1 MNRRKTISVKVG
13 DIFIGSDF
21 PVRVQTMTNTDTND
35 IDGSVEQVKRCVAA
49 GAELVRFTTQGE
61 KEVDNLAVIKQKLR
75 EQGINIPLVAD
86 VHFNA
91 NVAIKA
97 AQVVEKVRINPG
109 NFFKNQEPRAKSQEE
124 QEARHFDQREKS
136 RLQSRFPANAQLEKP
151 KENDNYELQTINY
164 QLFTDFL
171 NVCKK
176 HNTAVRIGVNHG
188 SLSERI
194 LNRYGDTPE
203 GMVES
208 CMELLRICREENFD
222 QIVISLKASNTIL
235 MINAVRLLVEKMNAE
250 NFYFPLHLG
259 VTEAGDGEDGRIK
272 SAIGIGAL
280 LIDGIGDTIRVSL
293 AEAPENEIPTAFN
306 ILQAARAR
314 ITKTEYIACPSC
326 GRTLFDLQT
335 TLQKVKAATSHLVGL
350 KIAVMGCIVNGVGE
364 MADADF
370 GYVGAG
376 KGRVSLYKGKTCVE
390 RNIPE
395 EQAVEKLLEVIGDL
409 VKVNS

>member
-1 MNRRKTISVKVG
+1 MNIRRTTNTVKVG

-35 IDGSVEQVKRCVAA
+35 INGSVEQIKKCAEA
-49 GAELVRFTTQGE
+49 GAELVRLTTQGE
-61 KEVDNLAVIKQKLR
+61 KEVDNLAIIKQKLL
-75 EQGINIPLVAD
+75 ENGINIPLVAD

-109 NFFKNQEPRAKSQEE
+109 NFVKSIKNRSEQSDNNYTDEEFE
-124 QEARHFDQREKS
+124 QEKLLLKNKFIE
-136 RLQSRFPANAQLEKP
+136 
-151 KENDNYELQTINY
+151 
-164 QLFTDFL
+164 FL

-176 HNTAVRIGVNHG
+176 HSTAVRIGVNHG

-194 LNRYGDTPE
+194 MSRYGDTPL

-208 CMELLRICREENFD
+208 CMELLRVCREENFD
-222 QIVISLKASNTIL
+222 QIVISLKSSNTTL
-235 MINAVRLLVEKMNAE
+235 MIMAVRLLVEKMEAE
-250 NFYFPLHLG
+250 NFHFPLHLG

-293 AEAPENEIPTAFN
+293 SETPENEIPTAFN
-306 ILQAARAR
+306 ILQATRSR
-314 ITKTEYIACPSC
+314 ITKTEYIACPGC

-335 TLQKVKAATSHLVGL
+335 TLQKIKTATSHLAGL
-350 KIAVMGCIVNGVGE
+350 KIAVMGCIVNGLGE
-364 MADADF
+364 MADADY

-376 KGRVSLYKGKTCVE
+376 QGRVSLYKGKTCIE
-390 RNIPE
+390 RNIPA
-395 EQAVEKLLEVIGDL
+395 EQAVEKLLQIIEI
-409 VKVNS
+409 KS

>member
-1 MNRRKTISVKVG
+1 MRRKTISVKVG
-13 DIFIGSDF
+13 DIFIGSNF

-61 KEVDNLAVIKQKLR
+61 KEVDNLAIIKQKLR

-109 NFFKNQEPRAKSQEE
+109 NFFKDESRKMKVESQYSDNKQQPTTNNQ
-124 QEARHFDQREKS
+124 
-136 RLQSRFPANAQLEKP
+136 
-151 KENDNYELQTINY
+151 INK
-164 QLFTDFL
+164 QLFVDFL

-176 HNTAVRIGVNHG
+176 HGTAVRIGVNHG

-194 LNRYGDTPE
+194 LNQYGDTPE

-208 CMELLRICREENFD
+208 CMELLRICRKENFD
-222 QIVISLKASNTIL
+222 QIVISLKSSNTIL
-235 MINAVRLLVEKMNAE
+235 MINAVRLLVEKMDDE
-250 NFYFPLHLG
+250 DFHFPLHLG

-272 SAIGIGAL
+272 SAIGIGTL
-280 LIDGIGDTIRVSL
+280 LADGIGDTIRVSL
-293 AEAPENEIPTAFN
+293 SEDPENEIPVAFS
-306 ILQAARAR
+306 ILQAARVR
-314 ITKTEYIACPSC
+314 ITKTEYIACPGC

-335 TLQKVKAATSHLVGL
+335 TLQKVKAATLHLVGL
-350 KIAVMGCIVNGVGE
+350 KIAVMGCIVNGIGE
-364 MADADF
+364 MADADY

-376 KGRVSLYKGKTCVE
+376 QGRVSLYKGKTCIE

-395 EQAVEKLLEVIGDL
+395 EQAVEKLLEVIRDRG
-409 VKVNS
+409 

>member
-1 MNRRKTISVKVG
+1 MIRRATNSVKVG

-35 IDGSVEQVKRCVAA
+35 IKGSVEQVKRCVAA

-61 KEVDNLAVIKQKLR
+61 KEVDNLAIIRQKLI

-109 NFFKNQEPRAKSQEE
+109 NFGKTADDLKNNFVE
-124 QEARHFDQREKS
+124 
-136 RLQSRFPANAQLEKP
+136 
-151 KENDNYELQTINY
+151 
-164 QLFTDFL
+164 FL
-171 NVCKK
+171 YVCKK

-235 MINAVRLLVEKMNAE
+235 MINAVRLLVERMNAE
-250 NFYFPLHLG
+250 DFHFPLHLG

-280 LIDGIGDTIRVSL
+280 LVDGIGDTIRVSL
-293 AEAPENEIPTAFN
+293 AEAPENEIPVAFN
-306 ILQAARAR
+306 ILQSARSR

-364 MADADF
+364 MADADY

-376 KGRVSLYKGKTCVE
+376 KGKISLYKGKTCVE

-395 EQAVEKLLEVIGDL
+395 EQAAEKLLKIIE
-409 VKVNS
+409 S